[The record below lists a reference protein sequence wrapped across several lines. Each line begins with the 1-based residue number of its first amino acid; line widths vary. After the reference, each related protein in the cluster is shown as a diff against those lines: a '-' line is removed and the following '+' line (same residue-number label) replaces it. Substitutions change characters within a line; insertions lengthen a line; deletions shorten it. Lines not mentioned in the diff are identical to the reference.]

1 MNSNY
6 SFDSLWVDGKRL
18 SVELNRK
25 KTSDT
30 LILLANDRMGVRMPG
45 TDIDP
50 MKSVEAKF
58 PVDTKDEALLGY
70 FNKGIRGY
78 LAIPTFE
85 KLKPLAYP

>member
-1 MNSNY
+1 MNSDY
-6 SFDSLWVDGKRL
+6 TFDSLWVDGKRL
-18 SVELNRK
+18 PAELNRK

-30 LILLANDRMGVRMPG
+30 LILLANDREGAGMPG

-58 PVDTKDEALLGY
+58 PVDIKAEALLGY
-70 FNKGIRGY
+70 FNKGTRGY
-78 LAIPTFE
+78 LPIPTFQ